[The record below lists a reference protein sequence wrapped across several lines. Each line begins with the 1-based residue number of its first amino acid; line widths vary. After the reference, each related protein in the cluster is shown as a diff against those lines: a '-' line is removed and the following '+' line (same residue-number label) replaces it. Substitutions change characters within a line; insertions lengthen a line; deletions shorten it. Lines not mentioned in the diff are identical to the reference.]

1 MYSLSERITALCNQ
15 NNISVNLMLKE
26 CGLPSSTFRN
36 IVQGSKPSFDKVEK
50 IADYF
55 GCSVDY
61 LLGRTDQISPANP
74 DASPDQRELLTI
86 YESLDSE
93 GQQYLLQAARMAQ
106 SNFPV
111 DVPHLPAPQDM
122 PDTET
127 LDEMVR
133 RTLAQQREERRQQRR
148 MERMLTVKAGAY
160 GGESTT
166 YMLTFEQYLEAF
178 EAYLNYI
185 KTKEKQPPNGG
196 PEQENNT

>member
-1 MYSLSERITALCNQ
+1 MDLVDKIKDLCRRSNITLQLLEKQTGISNGSIGKWNKSSPKAHTLSR
-15 NNISVNLMLKE
+15 
-26 CGLPSSTFRN
+26 
-36 IVQGSKPSFDKVEK
+36 

-86 YESLDSE
+86 YESLDSK
-93 GQQYLLQAARMAQ
+93 GQQYLLQAARVAQ
-106 SNFPV
+106 ANFSG
-111 DVPHLPAPQDM
+111 DALPEPS
-122 PDTET
+122 TET
-127 LDEMVR
+127 LDEMTR
-133 RTLAQQREERRQQRR
+133 RILAQQQEERRQQRR
-148 MERMLTVKAGAY
+148 MERMLTVQAGAY

-178 EAYLNYI
+178 EAYVNYI
-185 KTKEKQPPNGG
+185 KTKEKQPQNGS